1 MRAWTI
7 KIGEPLPVDRNTRK
21 FRMNEIAHHL
31 VEKGFS
37 VIWWT
42 SSFDHARHKK
52 RILSDTEVNV
62 CEDFKIKF
70 LSSPGYKNNV
80 SISRAFDHFIIAV
93 AFLVQGLFYE
103 RPDIII
109 CAMPTID
116 LAFSSLIISRIR
128 RIPLVV
134 DVRDQWPDILM
145 ISKHAPV
152 ALRMYYKWEN
162 MLLKKVIRNAYSITT
177 LSEGFLEWVYKK
189 ADRRNKAHDA
199 VLHMGYK
206 NTRGEYF
213 GSNSRSTR
221 LRVVYSGSINDQFD
235 FQPIVEAINSG
246 ELRNLDFIFCGDG
259 NLLKQLMKDLEQQPN
274 VRFTG
279 YLDEIRLNL
288 ILGEANIGI
297 APYRAKKNY
306 IDNITNKFVE
316 YAAWGLPILISI
328 NGEMRNLV
336 EKYKCGAFYHDS
348 SEFIRILKNYDTQRD
363 ELENARASCIQLHG
377 ELFDSEKNYS
387 EYAEHI
393 IGLITKDG
401 GIDE

>member
-1 MRAWTI
+1 MRNANYR
-7 KIGEPLPVDRNTRK
+7 L
-21 FRMNEIAHHL
+21 
-31 VEKGFS
+31 S
-37 VIWWT
+37 V
-42 SSFDHARHKK
+42 
-52 RILSDTEVNV
+52 
-62 CEDFKIKF
+62 
-70 LSSPGYKNNV
+70 
-80 SISRAFDHFIIAV
+80 
-93 AFLVQGLFYE
+93 
-103 RPDIII
+103 
-109 CAMPTID
+109 
-116 LAFSSLIISRIR
+116 SSLIISRIR